1 MKIIPLSEGS
11 FTIDKSKLFVP
22 FDLDKDDL
30 QKRSNGSLLVEVQPF
45 VLITSEDIILI
56 DTGLGFEKNGTMQI
70 HQNLMDNGI
79 NPSEVTKVLLSHLHK
94 DHAGGIAKGPNG
106 EEQKLAF
113 PTAKYYVQR
122 KEFEFAFQKGFPSYI
137 TDELTILQNNPQ
149 VEWLDGNG
157 VINGYIKYEITG
169 AHSPFHQ
176 VFWVI
181 DGGTTAFF
189 GGDDAPQLQQMKSK
203 FIAKYD
209 YDGKKCM
216 ELRQQWWQEGR
227 EKGWTFMFY
236 HDVKTPIYSDL

>member
-22 FDLDKDDL
+22 FDLGKDDL

-79 NPSEVTKVLLSHLHK
+79 NISEVTKVLLSHLHK
-94 DHAGGIAKGPNG
+94 DHAGGIATGEKGKNKELSFPN
-106 EEQKLAF
+106 AR
-113 PTAKYYVQR
+113 YYVQR
-122 KEFEFAFQKGFPSYI
+122 KEMEFAFQKGFPSYI
-137 TDELTILQNNPQ
+137 TDELEILQNHPQ
-149 VEWLDGNG
+149 VEWLDGDG
-157 VINGYIKYEITG
+157 VLSGYIKYVVTG

-176 VFWVI
+176 VFWIV
-181 DGGTTAFF
+181 DGGETVFF

-209 YDGKKCM
+209 FDGKKCM
-216 ELRQQWWQEGR
+216 ELRQQWWKEGR
-227 EKGWTFMFY
+227 AKGWTFMFY
-236 HDVKTPIYSDL
+236 HDVKIPTYTEQ